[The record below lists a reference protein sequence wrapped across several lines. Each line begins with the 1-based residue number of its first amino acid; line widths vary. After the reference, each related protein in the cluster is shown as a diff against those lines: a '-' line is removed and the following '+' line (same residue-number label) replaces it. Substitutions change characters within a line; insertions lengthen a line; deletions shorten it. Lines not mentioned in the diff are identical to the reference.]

1 MENKLEGHY
10 SFFMRKLLSL
20 LMFVML
26 VFGAFLPP
34 TAQTHAGGPISIST
48 AHDNMEIADLAAS
61 MKCCQKSETGM
72 DHRAGNCGMDC
83 HYLPVFLA
91 SQPSPVMAN
100 VRSTAHSGLQRQPV
114 YFPMRPPISI

>member
-1 MENKLEGHY
+1 
-10 SFFMRKLLSL
+10 MRKLLSL
-20 LMFVML
+20 LMFVIL

-34 TAQTHAGGPISIST
+34 MAQTHASGPNAIST
-48 AHDNMEIADLAAS
+48 AHDNMEIADVAAS

-72 DHRAGNCGMDC
+72 DHRAGNCAMDC
-83 HYLPVFLA
+83 QYLPVFQA

-100 VRSTAHSGLQRQPV
+100 VRGVVHSGTERHLV